1 MRYLK
6 PHFYDQFV
14 CTAGDCPDTCC
25 AGWQIVI
32 DEDSLERYGNEKSE
46 FGKRLRNSIDWEEE
60 CFYQNNR
67 RCAFLNDENLCDL
80 YKALG
85 PDSLCDTCRLY
96 PRHTEEYEG
105 LRELSLSLS
114 CPEAA
119 RIILSCKEPVR
130 FLEEETD
137 EEDDFEEFD
146 FMMFSQLE
154 DTRDVLFRILQNREL
169 PLQERMTAQI
179 ADAIMDCLNPA
190 GVMVVCEA
198 EHLCMT
204 MRGVK
209 KPGTKTVNVVTRG
222 VFSGNDSL
230 QNSFFNLL
238 SIR

>member
-80 YKALG
+80 YKELG

-130 FLEEETD
+130 YLEEETD
-137 EEDDFEEFD
+137 EEGNPVEKSDEEKAAEFE
-146 FMMFSQLE
+146 
-154 DTRDVLFRILQNREL
+154 
-169 PLQERMTAQI
+169 TAK
-179 ADAIMDCLNPA
+179 ADALALAQELQAKLTA
-190 GVMVVCEA
+190 GSDAQALAEEYGDKVYNSSAHISAVV
-198 EHLCMT
+198 
-204 MRGVK
+204 R
-209 KPGTKTVNVVTRG
+209 
-222 VFSGNDSL
+222 SS
-230 QNSFFNLL
+230 
-238 SIR
+238 